1 MTMNANLNRLLFT
14 ASHHIPML
22 QRNNTS
28 SEEKVNVIGEKSK
41 QEVIKTLKSLNE
53 FVEE

>member
-14 ASHHIPML
+14 ASHHIPTL

-28 SEEKVNVIGEKSK
+28 SEEKLNKVEEKSK
-41 QEVIKTLKSLNE
+41 QEIIKTLKSLN
-53 FVEE
+53 